1 LKDIAYSG
9 YRSYNRP
16 DFLFSKEEIK
26 SLDNLRNDT
35 NIVIVKPDKGNGVVI
50 LDKDDYN
57 KKMEAILE
65 DETKFERLDEDPVKL
80 TLQRENKVKRFL
92 STLKKLIRINHASNL

>member
-1 LKDIAYSG
+1 M
-9 YRSYNRP
+9 
-16 DFLFSKEEIK
+16 
-26 SLDNLRNDT
+26 
-35 NIVIVKPDKGNGVVI
+35 IVKPDKGNGVVI

-65 DETKFERLDEDPVKL
+65 DETKFQRLDEDPVKL

-92 STLKKLIRINHASNL
+92 SSVDVKEIRINHARNL